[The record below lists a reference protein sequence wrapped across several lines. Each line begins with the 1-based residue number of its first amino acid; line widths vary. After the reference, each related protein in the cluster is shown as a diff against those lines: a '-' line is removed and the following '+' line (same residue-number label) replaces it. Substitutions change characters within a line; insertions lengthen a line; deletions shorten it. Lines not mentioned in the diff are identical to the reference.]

1 MFMPRTL
8 GPLRPPP
15 ESHSLLI
22 RVTKNCP
29 WNRCEF
35 CSVFKGEKFNL
46 RTVAEVQEDILAAKR
61 EADYIKAW
69 AEQTGQST
77 ALTARYNGI
86 LWLDHGYVTTAFLQ
100 DSNSLIMKT
109 GPLVEI
115 VEFLYE
121 TFPTLERVSSYARAK
136 TVLRK
141 KLNELMRLRGAGL
154 SRRRQSRP
162 GLEGHARG
170 GRPGTIVARLEGD

>member
-15 ESHSLLI
+15 EAHSLLI

-35 CSVFKGEKFNL
+35 CSVFKGEKNKL

-61 EADYIKAW
+61 EVDYIKAW

-86 LWLDHGYVTTAFLQ
+86 LWLDHGYVSTAFLQ
-100 DSNSLIMKT
+100 DSNSLIMKA

-115 VEFLYE
+115 MEFLHE
-121 TFPTLERVSSYARAK
+121 IFPSLERV
-136 TVLRK
+136 
-141 KLNELMRLRGAGL
+141 
-154 SRRRQSRP
+154 P
-162 GLEGHARG
+162 
-170 GRPGTIVARLEGD
+170 